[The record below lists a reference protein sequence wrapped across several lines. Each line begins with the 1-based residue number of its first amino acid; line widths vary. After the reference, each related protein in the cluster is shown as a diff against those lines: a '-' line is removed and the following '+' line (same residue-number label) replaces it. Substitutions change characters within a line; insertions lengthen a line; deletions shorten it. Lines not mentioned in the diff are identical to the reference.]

1 MKIAILIP
9 CTSNR
14 REYKSLVQTDLYE
27 YFFKS
32 FFTTYSD
39 EHEYKIY
46 LGVDNDDDFYT
57 NATIHDHIFKFV
69 GIMKNCDIEIS
80 FFDPNMYKGKPCW
93 IWNELYKKAI
103 TEECDYFVQCGSD
116 ISFIDKGWI
125 NTAIKRLKDK
135 DDIGVVGLV
144 DAGRKKFNPNDTLLT
159 QTMVSKKH
167 YDIFGFYFPPM
178 LPSWSSDNWIGDIYD
193 LEGRKIIIGHR
204 LYNCGGEP
212 RYDVPSDHR
221 KNYFIAMKKYINNIK
236 DFISLQE

>member
-39 EHEYKIY
+39 EHEYNIY
-46 LGVDNDDDFYT
+46 LGIDNDDDFYT
-57 NATIHDHIFKFV
+57 NPSIQDNIFKFV
-69 GIMKNCDIEIS
+69 GIMKNCEVE
-80 FFDPNMYKGKPCW
+80 FNYFDPNMYKGKPCW

-103 TEECDYFVQCGSD
+103 TDEYDYFVQCGSD
-116 ISFIDKGWI
+116 ISFIDKGWV
-125 NTAIKRLKDK
+125 NNAIKRLKDK

-167 YDIFGFYFPPM
+167 YDIFGFYFPLM

-221 KNYFIAMKKYINNIK
+221 KNYYIAMKKYINNIK
-236 DFISLQE
+236 IFISPEN

>member
-1 MKIAILIP
+1 MKIGVLIP

-39 EHEYKIY
+39 EYEYKIY

-57 NATIHDHIFKFV
+57 NANVHDNIFKFV
-69 GIMKNCDIEIS
+69 GIMKNCDIEINYY
-80 FFDPNMYKGKPCW
+80 DPKMYKGKPCW
-93 IWNELYKKAI
+93 IWNELFDKAYNDD
-103 TEECDYFVQCGSD
+103 CDYFIQCGSD
-116 ISFIDKGWI
+116 ITFVDKGWVDHG
-125 NTAIKRLKDK
+125 IKRLKDK

-144 DAGRKKFNPNDTLLT
+144 DAGRKKFDINDTLLT
-159 QTMVSKKH
+159 QTMVSRKH
-167 YDIFGFYFPPM
+167 KEIFGFYFPEI

-204 LYNCGGEP
+204 LFNCGGEP
-212 RYDVPSDHR
+212 RYDVPSDHK
-221 KNYFIAMKKYINNIK
+221 KNYYLAMEKYMDNIK
-236 DFISLQE
+236 NFIFLEN